1 MYKREKENRA
11 KRYIAIIK
19 IRNNPDGT
27 AYCVKYRFNDLIKFT
42 KFLDQN
48 WTGWKWFNVFSN
60 RGDNKGMQIA
70 SFTNKKRPVTN
81 RIKY

>member
-1 MYKREKENRA
+1 MNKRVKRNRP

-27 AYCVKYRFNDLIKFT
+27 AYCVKYRFNDLMKFT
-42 KFLDQN
+42 EFLDRN

-60 RGDNKGMQIA
+60 RGNNKGMQVA

-81 RIKY
+81 IIKY

>member
-1 MYKREKENRA
+1 MNKRVKRNRP

-27 AYCVKYRFNDLIKFT
+27 AYCVKYRFNDLMKFT
-42 KFLDQN
+42 EFLDRN
-48 WTGWKWFNVFSN
+48 WAEWKWFNVFSN
-60 RGDNKGMQIA
+60 RGNNKGMQVA

-81 RIKY
+81 IIKY